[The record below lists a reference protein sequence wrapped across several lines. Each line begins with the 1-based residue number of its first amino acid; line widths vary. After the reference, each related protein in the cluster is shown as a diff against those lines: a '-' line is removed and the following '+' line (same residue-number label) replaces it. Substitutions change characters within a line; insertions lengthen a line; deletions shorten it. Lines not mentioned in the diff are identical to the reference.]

1 MRNYEFR
8 GRRLGEKDFVYGSL
22 KQTGGIC
29 EIVTFDKEAYEK
41 EADKNG
47 WDIFDYTNEVTVDAE
62 TVGQY
67 TESTDKNGNKIWEGD
82 VDSDENHIHWCN
94 KKNGWALAY
103 VDFDN
108 EVVCHCYNCSGNFEL
123 YETID
128 TMEIIGNIFE
138 KML

>member
-67 TESTDKNGNKIWEGD
+67 TGLTDKNGNKIWEGD
-82 VDSDENHIHWCN
+82 VNEDLGYVFWNKDFAAFQWRYPNGDVMEFEDEKEWC
-94 KKNGWALAY
+94 
-103 VDFDN
+103 
-108 EVVCHCYNCSGNFEL
+108 
-123 YETID
+123 I
-128 TMEIIGNIFE
+128 IIGNIFDNPE
-138 KML
+138 LLTK